1 MNEIININGIDCYE
15 KDGVAYLKL
24 ETVARGLGFT
34 RIANSGNEVVR
45 WERVN
50 KYLSEIGFVPTS
62 GHDGFIPENV
72 FYRLAMK
79 AKNKTAEA
87 FQAKVADEV
96 IPSIRKHGMYI
107 TSDKMVEILSSP
119 ETMIQILF
127 NYRDE
132 HQLRLKVEA
141 ENTQQKRL
149 LAENEP
155 KVVFAKSVA
164 ASSDTILI
172 RELAKLICQN
182 GVKIGQNRLFQW
194 MQDNGYLIRK
204 PGRDYN
210 MPTQYS
216 LEHGL
221 MCVTESSYINAYGEV
236 QLCFTPRV
244 TAKGQQYFINKF
256 LNKEVCA

>member
-141 ENTQQKRL
+141 ENAQQKRL

-194 MQDNGYLIRK
+194 MRDNGYLIRK
-204 PGRDYN
+204 PGGTTIC
-210 MPTQYS
+210 P
-216 LEHGL
+216 
-221 MCVTESSYINAYGEV
+221 
-236 QLCFTPRV
+236 
-244 TAKGQQYFINKF
+244 
-256 LNKEVCA
+256 LNTVWNTV